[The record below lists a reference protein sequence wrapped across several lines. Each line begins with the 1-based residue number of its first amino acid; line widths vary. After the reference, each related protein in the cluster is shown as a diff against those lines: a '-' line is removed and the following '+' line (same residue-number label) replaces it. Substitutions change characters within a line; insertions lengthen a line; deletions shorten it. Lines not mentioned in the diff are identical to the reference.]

1 MKKLITNYK
10 QNNVRFLT
18 ATAMYCTA
26 ISSDKCVTVT
36 LEKKMSIPQVV
47 MIRRT
52 LVAPVHDYSY
62 DNSFMNRSRTTT
74 PGMTK
79 MEGIYSNYVQG
90 RLLLYYIFN
99 RKSMGVLI
107 QQNYYHKHRKLE
119 HTRRDYF
126 YPFIMKLIISYN

>member
-1 MKKLITNYK
+1 MKKLITNYNG
-10 QNNVRFLT
+10 NNVRFLT
-18 ATAMYCTA
+18 VTVMHCTA

-47 MIRRT
+47 MVRKA

-79 MEGIYSNYVQG
+79 MEGIYSNYAQG

-99 RKSMGVLI
+99 TKCVGVLI
-107 QQNYYHKHRKLE
+107 Q
-119 HTRRDYF
+119 
-126 YPFIMKLIISYN
+126 